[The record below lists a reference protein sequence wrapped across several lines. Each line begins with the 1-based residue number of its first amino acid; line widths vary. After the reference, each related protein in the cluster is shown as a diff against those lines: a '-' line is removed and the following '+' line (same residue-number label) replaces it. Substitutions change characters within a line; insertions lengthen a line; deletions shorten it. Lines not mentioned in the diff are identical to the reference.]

1 MLKKRF
7 FTVGACALLVTS
19 MVNAADSNDT
29 PATLSITGQL
39 MTTEV
44 YNSCVVSLPTASAVS
59 LNTNGSSLA
68 DQGESVTNAS
78 PVTISVDGKT
88 NMNNCESQM
97 EKGQLAIRFVG
108 IPDSSDG
115 TVLANSYVGEDAA
128 TGVGVG
134 IFDKSGNPLSLT
146 DLLPIDAGE
155 DSASITVGLQPVQL
169 KGKTATTGKIQS
181 SVTIEVVHM

>member
-1 MLKKRF
+1 LCAVGHVHGKR
-7 FTVGACALLVTS
+7 G
-19 MVNAADSNDT
+19 
-29 PATLSITGQL
+29 GQQRHPGHP
-39 MTTEV
+39 V
-44 YNSCVVSLPTASAVS
+44 YYRTLPTASAVS

-115 TVLANSYVGEDAA
+115 TVLATVTLGKMRQRVSASV
-128 TGVGVG
+128 
-134 IFDKSGNPLSLT
+134 SLT
-146 DLLPIDAGE
+146 NQVIL
-155 DSASITVGLQPVQL
+155 
-169 KGKTATTGKIQS
+169 
-181 SVTIEVVHM
+181 